1 MRPQFAS
8 IRYDLSLFFP
18 FVAICII
25 CHLAY
30 DTHFSLFFTICS
42 EYNYIHSQGSLL
54 SYGNQKW
61 RMKFLIP
68 FPDISE
74 LGPVPPLG
82 VAPWWTVQSK
92 SSWVSWVKS
101 HRDPWSKLQYTVAK
115 RKKEIVK
122 TIRQC
127 LYGISINVFKL
138 IIALLTGK
146 KLNDDFFQFGALI
159 SQTWNFSNFNAVR
172 VIKLGINCDRAHFF
186 LGGGGSGVG
195 RGKVMIASHFG
206 EALLSLPLHLSSESS
221 LGTPWSDWIGAPN
234 GSLPQNRQ
242 IFAGW

>member
-1 MRPQFAS
+1 MRPQFVS

-42 EYNYIHSQGSLL
+42 EYNYIHSQGSL
-54 SYGNQKW
+54 W
-61 RMKFLIP
+61 
-68 FPDISE
+68 
-74 LGPVPPLG
+74 
-82 VAPWWTVQSK
+82 QSK
-92 SSWVSWVKS
+92 MKNEIFDTFSRHIWTRPSPPAGCGTLVDCPIKIILSILSEIAPRPMVKVTI
-101 HRDPWSKLQYTVAK
+101 HCCK
-115 RKKEIVK
+115 REKKIVK

-127 LYGISINVFKL
+127 LYGISINVFTL

-186 LGGGGSGVG
+186 FGGGG
-195 RGKVMIASHFG
+195 RG
-206 EALLSLPLHLSSESS
+206 
-221 LGTPWSDWIGAPN
+221 
-234 GSLPQNRQ
+234 
-242 IFAGW
+242 

>member
-1 MRPQFAS
+1 MKNEIFDTFSRHIWTRPSPPAGCGTLVDCPIKIILS
-8 IRYDLSLFFP
+8 ILSEIAP
-18 FVAICII
+18 RPMVKV
-25 CHLAY
+25 
-30 DTHFSLFFTICS
+30 TIHCC
-42 EYNYIHSQGSLL
+42 
-54 SYGNQKW
+54 
-61 RMKFLIP
+61 
-68 FPDISE
+68 
-74 LGPVPPLG
+74 
-82 VAPWWTVQSK
+82 
-92 SSWVSWVKS
+92 
-101 HRDPWSKLQYTVAK
+101 
-115 RKKEIVK
+115 KKEKKIVK

-127 LYGISINVFKL
+127 LYGISINVFTL

-172 VIKLGINCDRAHFF
+172 VIKLGINCDRAHFFF